1 MKALLRWLLTILI
14 IVGSVGEIIAKVM
27 RANKSLVLN
36 QPFECSNG
44 DSTNVQLVGSR
55 LYQPLD
61 VFNAVSAVD
70 VLPLDEFKTRG
81 QVDLSQLLQFFF
93 ASYSSNRQSGSSL
106 SDHVD
111 PFVIKGF
118 GPDEILVLINGKR
131 RHQSSIVNLNGT
143 QGKGNANIDLN
154 AIPIAAIERIE
165 YLKEGSSGQY
175 GTDAIAGVINIVLK
189 SFEEGLSLNT
199 NTGITSLGD
208 GLVQNYAA
216 NLGLPLG
223 ERGQILLTADYL
235 NRGALLRSPMEY
247 YGDSPRKEFGEASG
261 NRSSLW
267 YNAIFPLKRTS
278 ELYSFGGFTLRNT
291 DAAGWNI
298 ISTDSSQNVYSIY
311 PLGYSPMIHSTITD
325 YSFVAGFRT
334 SFENGWDLDLSESL
348 GGNSNSFGVSNTV
361 NPSLGSLSPTSF
373 RVGSIGNVQHVFNVS
388 ISRLYNS
395 FLSGLSLSMG
405 IENRYDNFWIHA
417 GEEASWKK
425 YPSILEKEGSSQGMP
440 GFKPTDEQSQTR
452 NTMSVFFDNELSV
465 LPWWTILLA
474 TRADHASD
482 VGLQF
487 SWKVATRIELS
498 KFIAFKA
505 SMSSNFKIPSLVN
518 QYYSWTYNVQEA
530 GSLIPNVSIKGSD
543 SDIIN
548 ALGVEPILAEK
559 SINMQAGLSLKLFKG
574 FQLSVDAYKITMNNR
589 VVLTEMLNPARLS
602 ELEPIFTKYNIY
614 SLRFFA
620 NMLATE
626 TQGIDVKGTWNIQF
640 GKHTIVLGLGFSYN
654 EFLITKVNSVK
665 KFEGKEDL
673 LYSKIVSIPLIEAQN
688 LPYRGLY
695 SLDYSIGRFSLR
707 TSATVYAPMKF
718 VANRESNIIY
728 QPKVTTNIS
737 VDAQV
742 AKFLTITAGGNN
754 IAEMYPTKQ
763 YPSNTFSGGLYDAVQ
778 MGFGG
783 AYYYAKL
790 SFKF

>member
-1 MKALLRWLLTILI
+1 MKALLCWLFTILI
-14 IVGSVGEIIAKVM
+14 MVGSIDDIIAKVTM
-27 RANKSLVLN
+27 IDKSLILV
-36 QPFECSNG
+36 QPFERSND
-44 DSTNVQLVGSR
+44 DSANVQLVGSR

-61 VFNAVSAVD
+61 AFNAVSV
-70 VLPLDEFKTRG
+70 VEILPLDEFKTRG
-81 QVDLSQLLQFFF
+81 QVDLSQLLQYYFS
-93 ASYSSNRQSGSSL
+93 SYSSNRQSGSSL

-111 PFVIKGF
+111 PFVLKGF
-118 GPDEILVLINGKR
+118 GPDEVLVLINGKR
-131 RHQSSIVNLNGT
+131 RHQSAIVNLNGT

-189 SFEEGLSLNT
+189 SSGDGFGLNT

-235 NRGALLRSPMEY
+235 NRGGVLRSPIEY
-247 YGDSPRKEFGEASG
+247 YGDAPRKDFGEASG

-267 YNAIFPLKRTS
+267 YNAIYPLKGAS

-291 DAAGWNI
+291 DVAGWNI
-298 ISTDSSQNVYSIY
+298 VPTDSGQNVYSIY
-311 PLGYSPMIHSTITD
+311 PVGYSPIIHSTISD

-334 SFENGWDLDLSESL
+334 SFENGWDLDLSESF
-348 GGNSNSFGVSNTV
+348 GSNSNSFGVSNTV

-373 RVGSIGNVQHVFNVS
+373 RVGSIGNVQHVFNVT

-405 IENRYDNFWIHA
+405 IENRYDNFWIQA

-425 YPSILEKEGSSQGMP
+425 YPSTLEKEGSSQGMP
-440 GFKPTDEQSQTR
+440 GFKPTDEQSQNR
-452 NTMSVFFDNELSV
+452 NTMSVFFDNELSL
-465 LPWWTILLA
+465 LPWWTVLLA

-487 SWKVATRIELS
+487 SWKAATRIELS
-498 KFIAFKA
+498 KKLAFRA
-505 SMSSNFKIPSLVN
+505 SVGSNFKIPSLVN

-530 GSLIPNVSIKGSD
+530 GSLVPNVSIKGSD

-559 SINMQAGLSLKLFKG
+559 SINMQAGLSLKLVKG
-574 FQLSVDAYKITMNNR
+574 FLLSIDAYRITMNNR
-589 VVLTEMLNPARLS
+589 VILTEMLNPAKLS
-602 ELEPIFTKYNIY
+602 ELEPVFTKYNIY
-614 SLRFFA
+614 TLRFFA

-626 TQGIDVKGTWNIQF
+626 TQGVDVKGTWNIQL
-640 GKHTIVLGLGFSYN
+640 GKHQFVLGLGFSYN
-654 EFLITKVNSVK
+654 EFAITNVNSVK
-665 KFEGKEDL
+665 KFEGKEDF
-673 LYSKIVSIPLIEAQN
+673 LYSKTVSIPLIEAQN

-695 SLDYSIGRFSLR
+695 SLDYSIGRFSLH

-718 VANRESNIIY
+718 VASRESNIIY
-728 QPKVTTNIS
+728 QPKVTTNVS
-737 VDAQV
+737 VDAKV
-742 AKFLTITAGGNN
+742 AKFLTITVGGNN
-754 IAEMYPTKQ
+754 ISEMYPTKQ